1 MSEVLIGILFGIVIG
16 RLFEMWIALREVKE

>member
-16 RLFEMWIALREVKE
+16 RLFEMWVAHREVKE